1 MPTGFQILDIQQQ
14 DQAVI
19 AVLPMSRVLGRKV
32 GSLVDADL
40 DLLAKLQANVV
51 ILDLRQVEFID
62 GLFFSRI
69 LQFKKALDASS
80 GHLSLCVGGKLRET
94 IEILQFDRL
103 FKIIDHVSDGDSQV
117 PSRPWHPS
125 P

>member
-14 DQAVI
+14 NQAVI

-32 GSLVDADL
+32 GSLLDADL
-40 DLLAKLQANVV
+40 DLLAKLQTNVV

-62 GLFFSRI
+62 DSFFSRI
-69 LQFKKALDASS
+69 LPFKKALDSSS
-80 GHLSLCVGGKLRET
+80 GQLSLCVGGKLKET
-94 IEILQFDRL
+94 VEILKFDRL
-103 FKIIDHVSDGDSQV
+103 FTIIDHVDSQM